1 MKIMLMDIM
10 DYTTSDG
17 PGFRTSVYCSGCNH
31 NCKNCQNPQTWDIN
45 HGKPTEVSEIYK
57 HIVNNEMSN
66 VTFSGGDPF
75 YQPKAFAEL
84 AKMIKQNTDK
94 DIWCYTG
101 FTYEE
106 IIRNPQLYDLLEK
119 VDVLVDGRFV
129 EELKD
134 PDLLFR
140 GSSNQRLI
148 DVQKSITKGEVV
160 LFNYDPFCLIPTKK
174 EKVGVC

>member
-1 MKIMLMDIM
+1 M
-10 DYTTSDG
+10 S
-17 PGFRTSVYCSGCNH
+17 
-31 NCKNCQNPQTWDIN
+31 
-45 HGKPTEVSEIYK
+45 HGKPTEVSEIYN

-106 IIRNPQLYDLLEK
+106 IIRDPHLYELLEK

-129 EELKD
+129 ESLKD

-140 GSSNQRLI
+140 GSSNQRII
-148 DVQKSITKGEVV
+148 DLNKTRETGKIV
-160 LFNYDPFCLIPTKK
+160 LLNL
-174 EKVGVC
+174 